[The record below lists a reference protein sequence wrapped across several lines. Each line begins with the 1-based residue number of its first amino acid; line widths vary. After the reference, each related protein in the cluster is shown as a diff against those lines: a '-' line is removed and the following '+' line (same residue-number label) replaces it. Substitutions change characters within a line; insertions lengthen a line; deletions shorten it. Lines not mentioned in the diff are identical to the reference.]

1 MRDRPVRLAGVV
13 LACSTPISG
22 FLSYAVAA
30 ILFGEDRLE
39 RSDGLTTAGGAAFI
53 APLLLGVVL
62 VLWSFLS
69 ARTPD
74 RRMMA
79 VLTAVVGAVLFGVGL
94 WSMLSAVG
102 DASIGGGLLVLASL
116 LSVVVAARLSRPD

>member
-30 ILFGEDRLE
+30 TLFGEDRLE
-39 RSDGLTTAGGAAFI
+39 RSDGLTTAGGAAFA